1 MGSRQRV
8 AAKRENL
15 LDLGVEQLRTSGYHG
30 TGIQQVVGL
39 AGIPKGSF
47 YAYYPS
53 KEAFAAAVVRRYAEL
68 FQAELDRMLEASRER
83 PRAALRDFFDGLV
96 ERFVANGARGGCL
109 IGNLGAELEGTA
121 PAVSLALRETMGAW
135 RTAFADVI
143 ARAQQRG
150 EVASGRSPGLLA
162 DFLINAWEGAL
173 LRMKV
178 ESRVDPLRECLEL
191 LFDELL
197 APSAAGPSS

>member
-1 MGSRQRV
+1 MGARQRV
-8 AAKRENL
+8 ESKRESL
-15 LDLGVEQLRTSGYHG
+15 LDLGVEQLRSSGYHG
-30 TGIQQVVGL
+30 TGIQQVVDL

-68 FQAELDRMLEASRER
+68 FQKELERLLEASVDR
-83 PRAALRDFFDGLV
+83 PRAALREFFDGLV

-135 RTAFADVI
+135 RTAFSDVI
-143 ARAQQRG
+143 ARAQER
-150 EVASGRSPGLLA
+150 EEIAPGRSPELLA

-178 ESRVDPLRECLEL
+178 EASVDPLRECLEI
-191 LFDELL
+191 LFDDLL
-197 APSAAGPSS
+197 APAWSGR